1 MRLLPFLILALLWSG
16 CSGVEAPP
24 PNRAS
29 DTSIQQAAALRD
41 SLGLCETGDL
51 TDAIP
56 TLEAVVD
63 TADDDP
69 VQTAW
74 LAKAYFRD
82 QQYERA
88 AQTANRA
95 VSDRTC
101 NAFAFTVRGDVT
113 NPQFVSTSDRDAA
126 DVRRDY
132 RTAVECDPDAGIG
145 WMSLWPM
152 AAQQGDTSA
161 AERAIERLHD
171 LQFFTPPV
179 RTMARW
185 ILATVPP
192 DALLLTNGDADT
204 YPLLGLQQVGGRR
217 TDVAVVNA
225 SLLNLPGYVEYV
237 SARYDLPLP
246 MSSDSLRAFRPY
258 RARDGD
264 VISLSKA
271 VVASWYTMQGEDV
284 LTRPLVG
291 APTLTPSVFDALDRL
306 QWASLGAYIHTDP
319 DVPPLNASSRITRAI
334 LALEARDLEGPL
346 MSPHDLT
353 CRRVPP
359 GFRTAI
365 PYYALTYA
373 NLLIDQNR
381 PTSAARIL
389 QWAKDIRTDIA
400 FDDETEQLF
409 QRVSDRLV
417 G

>member
-1 MRLLPFLILALLWSG
+1 MRLLPFLMLALLWSG
-16 CSGVEAPP
+16 CSGAEAPP
-24 PNRAS
+24 ADEAS
-29 DTSIQQAAALRD
+29 DASLARAATLRD
-41 SLGLCETGDL
+41 SLGLCRTGDL

-56 TLEAVVD
+56 TLEALVD
-63 TADDDP
+63 TSDDEP

-82 QQYERA
+82 QKYDRA
-88 AQTANRA
+88 AKTANRA
-95 VSDRTC
+95 VSDGTC

-113 NPQFVSTSDRDAA
+113 NPQFVSKSDRDPA
-126 DVRRDY
+126 DVRQDY
-132 RTAVECDPDAGIG
+132 RKAVACDADAGIA
-145 WMSLWPM
+145 WMSIWPM

-179 RTMARW
+179 HTMARW

-217 TDVAVVNA
+217 TDVAIVNA

-271 VVASWYTMQGEDV
+271 VVASWYKMQGEDV

-291 APTLTPSVFDALDRL
+291 APTLAPAVFDAIDRL

-319 DVPPLNASSRITRAI
+319 DTPPLNASARITRAI
-334 LALEARDLEGPL
+334 LAVEARDLEGPL

-359 GFRTAI
+359 GFRSAM

-389 QWAKDIRTDIA
+389 QWAEGIRTDVT
-400 FDDETEQLF
+400 FDDGTERLLQ
-409 QRVSDRLV
+409 QVRDRLS

>member
-1 MRLLPFLILALLWSG
+1 
-16 CSGVEAPP
+16 
-24 PNRAS
+24 
-29 DTSIQQAAALRD
+29 
-41 SLGLCETGDL
+41 LGLCETGDL

-56 TLEAVVD
+56 ALEAAVD
-63 TADDDP
+63 TVEDNP

-82 QQYERA
+82 RQYDRA

-113 NPQFVSTSDRDAA
+113 NPQFVNKSDRDPA
-126 DVRRDY
+126 DVQRDY
-132 RTAVECDPDAGIG
+132 RKAVACDPDAGIA
-145 WMSLWPM
+145 WMSIWPM
-152 AAQQGDTSA
+152 AAQQGDTTA

-204 YPLLGLQQVGGRR
+204 YPLLGLQQIGGRR
-217 TDVAVVNA
+217 TDVAIVNA

-237 SARYDLPLP
+237 TDRYELPPP

-258 RARDGD
+258 RADDGD
-264 VISLSKA
+264 IISLSKA
-271 VVASWYTMQGEDV
+271 VVASWYTMQGQDE
-284 LTRPLVG
+284 LERPLVG

-346 MSPHDLT
+346 MSSHDLT

-381 PTSAARIL
+381 PASAARIL